1 MKKEI
6 FKFWINSMVY
16 VGYIVGQN
24 DTHWF
29 VKDKKYSKPIELP
42 KGNTVKI
49 SMEEFIEVSQ

>member
-1 MKKEI
+1 
-6 FKFWINSMVY
+6 MVY